1 MITLN
6 NSLLKE
12 LDNPFHAYLIFSN
25 SSTELVSQAKKFA
38 SLLTFDE
45 ENIDNHPD
53 IKVVESEN
61 LYTLGVD
68 DIRDIISKDN
78 LSPLDGRYKVVIFP
92 PLKSLT
98 EEASNALL
106 KTIEE
111 PSESSI
117 FLILS
122 AGVFW
127 SHARDDSNNQILSTI
142 KSRCRSIYLD
152 TERDLKFDYSSEDF
166 IKFLDNQHIDSNLN
180 FKKMLILLSEWK
192 NDIKNLSKAFQI
204 INECK
209 EIHEEI
215 DEQSS
220 MTANI
225 LLVKSISYLTN
236 SLIYNSEI
244 TKQSFRDAEAIE
256 KAMLDINLGM
266 RPQTV
271 FAKLSVEM

>member
-1 MITLN
+1 MTTLN

-78 LSPLDGRYKVVIFP
+78 LSPLEGKYKVVIFP

-111 PSESSI
+111 PSQSSI

-142 KSRCRSIYLD
+142 KSRCRPIYLD
-152 TERDLKFDYSSEDF
+152 TERDLKFDYSSDDF
-166 IKFLDNQHIDSNLN
+166 IKFLDNQHIDSNLS
-180 FKKMLILLSEWK
+180 FKKLLTLLSEWK

-204 INECK
+204 INACK
-209 EIHEEI
+209 DIIDEI
-215 DEQSS
+215 DENSS
-220 MTANI
+220 MNTNFLI
-225 LLVKSISYLTN
+225 VKSISYLTN

>member
-1 MITLN
+1 MTTLN
-6 NSLLKE
+6 KTLLKE

-38 SLLTFDE
+38 SFLTFGDE
-45 ENIDNHPD
+45 SIDNHPD

-78 LSPLDGRYKVVIFP
+78 LSPLEGKYKVVIFP

-111 PSESSI
+111 PAESSI

-166 IKFLDNQHIDSNLN
+166 VKFLDNHHIDSNLN
-180 FKKMLILLSEWK
+180 FNKMLTLLSEWK
-192 NDIKNLSKAFQI
+192 KDIKNLSNAFQI

-209 EIHEEI
+209 DIHERI
-215 DEQSS
+215 GEQSS
-220 MTANI
+220 MTVNI
-225 LLVKSISYLTN
+225 LIVKSISYLTN
-236 SLIYNSEI
+236 SLIYNSEV

>member
-78 LSPLDGRYKVVIFP
+78 LSPLEGKYKVVIFP

-111 PSESSI
+111 PSQSSI

-127 SHARDDSNNQILSTI
+127 SHARDSNNQILATI

-152 TERDLKFDYSSEDF
+152 TERDLKFDYSSDDF
-166 IKFLDNQHIDSNLN
+166 IKFLDNQHIDSNLS
-180 FKKMLILLSEWK
+180 FKKLLTLLSEWK

-204 INECK
+204 INACK
-209 EIHEEI
+209 DIIDEI
-215 DEQSS
+215 DENSS
-220 MTANI
+220 MTTNFLI
-225 LLVKSISYLTN
+225 VKSISYLTN

>member
-1 MITLN
+1 MTTLN
-6 NSLLKE
+6 NSLFKE

-45 ENIDNHPD
+45 ENIENHPD

-78 LSPLDGRYKVVIFP
+78 LSPLEGRYKVVIFP

-111 PSESSI
+111 PSQSSI

-142 KSRCRSIYLD
+142 KSRCRPIYLD
-152 TERDLKFDYSSEDF
+152 TERDLKFDYSSDDF
-166 IKFLDNQHIDSNLN
+166 IKFLDNQHIDSNLS
-180 FKKMLILLSEWK
+180 FKKLLTLLSEWK

-204 INECK
+204 INACK
-209 EIHEEI
+209 DIIDEI
-215 DEQSS
+215 DENSS
-220 MTANI
+220 MTTNFLI
-225 LLVKSISYLTN
+225 VKSISYLTN

>member
-78 LSPLDGRYKVVIFP
+78 LSPLEGRYKVVIFP
-92 PLKSLT
+92 PRKSLT

-111 PSESSI
+111 PSQSSI

-142 KSRCRSIYLD
+142 KSRCRPIYLD
-152 TERDLKFDYSSEDF
+152 TERDLKFDYSSDDF
-166 IKFLDNQHIDSNLN
+166 IKFVDNQHIDSNLS
-180 FKKMLILLSEWK
+180 FKKLLTLLSEWK

-204 INECK
+204 INACK
-209 EIHEEI
+209 DIIDEI
-215 DEQSS
+215 DENSS
-220 MTANI
+220 MTTNFLI
-225 LLVKSISYLTN
+225 VKSISYLTN

-244 TKQSFRDAEAIE
+244 TKKSFRDAEAIE

>member
-78 LSPLDGRYKVVIFP
+78 LSPLEGKYKVVIFP

-111 PSESSI
+111 PSQSSI

-142 KSRCRSIYLD
+142 KSRCRPIYLD
-152 TERDLKFDYSSEDF
+152 TERDLKFDYSSDDF
-166 IKFLDNQHIDSNLN
+166 IKFLDNQHIDSNLS
-180 FKKMLILLSEWK
+180 FKKLLTLLSEWK

-204 INECK
+204 INACK
-209 EIHEEI
+209 DII
-215 DEQSS
+215 DETDENSS
-220 MTANI
+220 MTTNFLI
-225 LLVKSISYLTN
+225 VKSISYLTN

>member
-25 SSTELVSQAKKFA
+25 SSTELVGQAKKFA

-78 LSPLDGRYKVVIFP
+78 LSPLEGKYKVVIFP

-111 PSESSI
+111 PSQSSI

-142 KSRCRSIYLD
+142 KSRCRPIYLD
-152 TERDLKFDYSSEDF
+152 TERDLKFDYSSDDF
-166 IKFLDNQHIDSNLN
+166 IKFLDNQHIDSNLS
-180 FKKMLILLSEWK
+180 FKKLLTLLSEWK

-204 INECK
+204 INACK
-209 EIHEEI
+209 DIIDEI
-215 DEQSS
+215 DENSS
-220 MTANI
+220 MTTNFLI
-225 LLVKSISYLTN
+225 VKSISYLTN

>member
-1 MITLN
+1 MTTLN

-25 SSTELVSQAKKFA
+25 SSTELISQAKKFA
-38 SLLTFDE
+38 SLLAFDDE
-45 ENIDNHPD
+45 SIDSHPD

-142 KSRCRSIYLD
+142 KSRCRPIYLD
-152 TERDLKFDYSSEDF
+152 TERDLK
-166 IKFLDNQHIDSNLN
+166 
-180 FKKMLILLSEWK
+180 
-192 NDIKNLSKAFQI
+192 
-204 INECK
+204 
-209 EIHEEI
+209 
-215 DEQSS
+215 
-220 MTANI
+220 
-225 LLVKSISYLTN
+225 
-236 SLIYNSEI
+236 
-244 TKQSFRDAEAIE
+244 
-256 KAMLDINLGM
+256 
-266 RPQTV
+266 
-271 FAKLSVEM
+271 

>member
-45 ENIDNHPD
+45 ENIENHPD

-78 LSPLDGRYKVVIFP
+78 LSPLEGRYKVVIFP

-111 PSESSI
+111 PSQSSI

-142 KSRCRSIYLD
+142 KSRCRPIYLD
-152 TERDLKFDYSSEDF
+152 TERDLKFDYSSDDF
-166 IKFLDNQHIDSNLN
+166 IKFLDNQHIDSNLS
-180 FKKMLILLSEWK
+180 FKKLLTLLSEWK

-204 INECK
+204 INACK
-209 EIHEEI
+209 DIIDEI
-215 DEQSS
+215 DENSS
-220 MTANI
+220 INTNFLI
-225 LLVKSISYLTN
+225 VKSISYLTN

>member
-1 MITLN
+1 MTTLN

-45 ENIDNHPD
+45 ENIENHPD

-78 LSPLDGRYKVVIFP
+78 LSPLEGRYKVVIFP

-111 PSESSI
+111 PSQSSI

-142 KSRCRSIYLD
+142 KSRCRPIYLD
-152 TERDLKFDYSSEDF
+152 TERDLKFDYSSDDF
-166 IKFLDNQHIDSNLN
+166 IKFVDNQHIDSNLS
-180 FKKMLILLSEWK
+180 FKKLLTLLSEWK

-204 INECK
+204 INACK
-209 EIHEEI
+209 DIIDEI
-215 DEQSS
+215 DENSS
-220 MTANI
+220 INTNFLI
-225 LLVKSISYLTN
+225 VKSISYLTN

>member
-1 MITLN
+1 MTTLN

-78 LSPLDGRYKVVIFP
+78 LSPLEGRYKVVIFP

-111 PSESSI
+111 PSQSSI

-142 KSRCRSIYLD
+142 KSRCRPIYLD
-152 TERDLKFDYSSEDF
+152 TERDLKFDYSSDDF
-166 IKFLDNQHIDSNLN
+166 IKFVDNQHIDSNLS
-180 FKKMLILLSEWK
+180 FKKLLTLLSEWK

-204 INECK
+204 INACK
-209 EIHEEI
+209 DIIDEI
-215 DEQSS
+215 DENSS
-220 MTANI
+220 MTTNFLI
-225 LLVKSISYLTN
+225 VKSISYLTN

>member
-1 MITLN
+1 MTTLN
-6 NSLLKE
+6 KPLLKE

-38 SLLTFDE
+38 SFLAFGDDS
-45 ENIDNHPD
+45 IDNHPD

-78 LSPLDGRYKVVIFP
+78 LSPLEGKYKVVIFP

-111 PSESSI
+111 PAESSI

-166 IKFLDNQHIDSNLN
+166 VKFLDNHHIDSNLN
-180 FKKMLILLSEWK
+180 FNKMLSLLLEWK
-192 NDIKNLSKAFQI
+192 KDIKNLSNAFQI

-209 EIHEEI
+209 DIHERI

-220 MTANI
+220 MTVNI
-225 LLVKSISYLTN
+225 LIVKSILYLTN
-236 SLIYNSEI
+236 SLIYNSEV

>member
-1 MITLN
+1 M
-6 NSLLKE
+6 KE

-78 LSPLDGRYKVVIFP
+78 LSPLEGRYRVVIFP

-111 PSESSI
+111 PSDSSI

-127 SHARDDSNNQILSTI
+127 SHARDDSKNQILSTI

-152 TERDLKFDYSSEDF
+152 IERDLKFDYSSDDF
-166 IKFLDNQHIDSNLN
+166 INFLDNQHIDSNLN
-180 FKKMLILLSEWK
+180 LKELLTLLSEWK
-192 NDIKNLSKAFQI
+192 DEIKNLSKAFQI
-204 INECK
+204 INACRD
-209 EIHEEI
+209 II
-215 DEQSS
+215 DENSS
-220 MTANI
+220 MTTNFLI
-225 LLVKSISYLTN
+225 VKSISYLTN

>member
-1 MITLN
+1 MTTLN

-25 SSTELVSQAKKFA
+25 SSTELISQAKKFA

-142 KSRCRSIYLD
+142 KSRCRPIYLD

-180 FKKMLILLSEWK
+180 FKTMLILLSEWK

>member
-78 LSPLDGRYKVVIFP
+78 LSPLEGRYKVVIFP

-111 PSESSI
+111 PSQSSI

-142 KSRCRSIYLD
+142 KSRCRPIYLD
-152 TERDLKFDYSSEDF
+152 TERDLKFDYSSDDF
-166 IKFLDNQHIDSNLN
+166 IKFVDNQHIDSNLS
-180 FKKMLILLSEWK
+180 FKKLLTLLSEWK

-204 INECK
+204 INACK
-209 EIHEEI
+209 NIIDEI
-215 DEQSS
+215 DENSS
-220 MTANI
+220 MTTNFLI
-225 LLVKSISYLTN
+225 VKSISYLTN

>member
-1 MITLN
+1 LTTLN

-25 SSTELVSQAKKFA
+25 SSTELISQAKKFA

-78 LSPLDGRYKVVIFP
+78 LSPLEGRYKVVIFP

-111 PSESSI
+111 PSQSSI

-142 KSRCRSIYLD
+142 KSRCRPIYLD
-152 TERDLKFDYSSEDF
+152 TERDLKFDYSSDDF
-166 IKFLDNQHIDSNLN
+166 IKFLDNQHIDSSLS
-180 FKKMLILLSEWK
+180 FKKLLTLLSEWK

-204 INECK
+204 INACK
-209 EIHEEI
+209 DIIDEI
-215 DEQSS
+215 DENSS
-220 MTANI
+220 MTANFLI
-225 LLVKSISYLTN
+225 VKSISYLTN

>member
-45 ENIDNHPD
+45 ENIENHPD

-78 LSPLDGRYKVVIFP
+78 LSPLEGRYKVVIFP

-111 PSESSI
+111 PSQSSI

-152 TERDLKFDYSSEDF
+152 TERDLKFDYSSQDF

-180 FKKMLILLSEWK
+180 FKNMLTLLSAWK

-204 INECK
+204 INACK
-209 EIHEEI
+209 DIIDEI
-215 DEQSS
+215 DENSS
-220 MTANI
+220 MTTNFLI
-225 LLVKSISYLTN
+225 VKSISYLTN

>member
-1 MITLN
+1 MTTLN

-25 SSTELVSQAKKFA
+25 SSTELLSQAKKFA

-45 ENIDNHPD
+45 ENIENHPD

-78 LSPLDGRYKVVIFP
+78 LSPLEGRYKVVIFP

-111 PSESSI
+111 PSQSSI

-142 KSRCRSIYLD
+142 KSRCRPIYLD
-152 TERDLKFDYSSEDF
+152 TERDLKFDYSSDDF
-166 IKFLDNQHIDSNLN
+166 IKFVDNQHIDSNLS
-180 FKKMLILLSEWK
+180 FKKLLTLLSEWK

-204 INECK
+204 INACK
-209 EIHEEI
+209 EIIDEI
-215 DEQSS
+215 DENSS
-220 MTANI
+220 INTNFLI
-225 LLVKSISYLTN
+225 VKSISYLTN

-244 TKQSFRDAEAIE
+244 TKKSFRDAEAIE

>member
-1 MITLN
+1 M
-6 NSLLKE
+6 
-12 LDNPFHAYLIFSN
+12 DNIFHAYLLFSN
-25 SSTELVSQAKKFA
+25 SSTELISQAKKFA
-38 SLLTFDE
+38 SLIAFDNE
-45 ENIDNHPD
+45 SIDEHPD
-53 IKVVESEN
+53 IKIVESEN

-68 DIRDIISKDN
+68 DIREIISKDN
-78 LSPLDGRYKVVIFP
+78 LSPIEGKYKVVIFP
-92 PLKSLT
+92 PFKSLT

-122 AGVFW
+122 SGVFW

-152 TERDLKFDYSSEDF
+152 TERNLEFNYSSEDF
-166 IKFLDNQHIDSNLN
+166 IKFLDNQYIDTNLN
-180 FKKMLILLSEWK
+180 FNKMLSLLLEWK
-192 NDIKNLSKAFQI
+192 NDFKDFSKAFQI

-209 EIHEEI
+209 EIHEVI
-215 DEQSS
+215 DEQSG
-220 MTANI
+220 MTLN
-225 LLVKSISYLTN
+225 LLIVKSISYLTN
-236 SLIYNSEI
+236 SFIFSSEI
-244 TKQSFRDAEAIE
+244 TKQSFREAEAIE
-256 KAMLDINLGM
+256 KAMLDITSGM

>member
-1 MITLN
+1 M
-6 NSLLKE
+6 
-12 LDNPFHAYLIFSN
+12 DNIFHAYLLFSN
-25 SSTELVSQAKKFA
+25 SSTELISQAKKFA
-38 SLLTFDE
+38 SFIAFDNE
-45 ENIDNHPD
+45 SIDEHPD
-53 IKVVESEN
+53 IKIVESEN

-68 DIRDIISKDN
+68 DIREIISKDN
-78 LSPLDGRYKVVIFP
+78 LSPIEGKYKVVIFP
-92 PLKSLT
+92 PFKSLT

-122 AGVFW
+122 SGVFW

-152 TERDLKFDYSSEDF
+152 TERNLEFNYSSEDF
-166 IKFLDNQHIDSNLN
+166 IKFLDNQYIDTNLN
-180 FKKMLILLSEWK
+180 FNKMLTLLLEWK
-192 NDIKNLSKAFQI
+192 NDLKDFSKAFQI

-209 EIHEEI
+209 EIHEVI
-215 DEQSS
+215 DEQSG
-220 MTANI
+220 MTLN
-225 LLVKSISYLTN
+225 LLIVKSISYLTN
-236 SLIYNSEI
+236 SFIFSSEI
-244 TKQSFRDAEAIE
+244 TKQSFREAEAIE
-256 KAMLDINLGM
+256 KAMLDITSGM

>member
-1 MITLN
+1 MTTLN
-6 NSLLKE
+6 KPLLKE

-38 SLLTFDE
+38 SFLAFGE
-45 ENIDNHPD
+45 ESIDNHPD

-78 LSPLDGRYKVVIFP
+78 LSPLEGKYKVVIFP

-111 PSESSI
+111 PAESSI

-166 IKFLDNQHIDSNLN
+166 IKFLDNHHIDSNLN
-180 FKKMLILLSEWK
+180 FNKMLSLLLEWK
-192 NDIKNLSKAFQI
+192 KDIKNLSNAFQI

-209 EIHEEI
+209 DIHERI

-220 MTANI
+220 MTVNI
-225 LLVKSISYLTN
+225 LIVKSISYLTN
-236 SLIYNSEI
+236 SLIYNSEV

>member
-1 MITLN
+1 
-6 NSLLKE
+6 
-12 LDNPFHAYLIFSN
+12 
-25 SSTELVSQAKKFA
+25 VSQAKKFA
-38 SLLTFDE
+38 SLLAFDDE
-45 ENIDNHPD
+45 SKCNHPD

-78 LSPLDGRYKVVIFP
+78 LTPLEGRYKVVIFP

-111 PSESSI
+111 PAESTV

-127 SHARDDSNNQILSTI
+127 SHARDNSNNQILSTI

-152 TERDLKFDYSSEDF
+152 TEIDLKFDYSSKDF
-166 IKFLDNQHIDSNLN
+166 VKFLDNQYVDSNLN
-180 FKKMLILLSEWK
+180 FKKMLTLLSEWK
-192 NDIKNLSKAFQI
+192 NDIKDLSKAIQI

-209 EIHEEI
+209 DIHEEI

-220 MTANI
+220 ITANTLI
-225 LLVKSISYLTN
+225 VKSISYLTN

>member
-1 MITLN
+1 MTTLN

-12 LDNPFHAYLIFSN
+12 LDNPFHAYLIFSYA
-25 SSTELVSQAKKFA
+25 STELISQAIKFA
-38 SLLTFDE
+38 SLLAFDDE
-45 ENIDNHPD
+45 SRDSHPD

-142 KSRCRSIYLD
+142 KSRCRPIYLD

-180 FKKMLILLSEWK
+180 FKTMLILLSEWK

>member
-1 MITLN
+1 MTTLN
-6 NSLLKE
+6 KPLLKE

-38 SLLTFDE
+38 SLLTFGDE
-45 ENIDNHPD
+45 SIDNHPD

-78 LSPLDGRYKVVIFP
+78 LSPLEGKYKVVIFP

-111 PSESSI
+111 PAESSI

-166 IKFLDNQHIDSNLN
+166 VKFLDNHHIDSNLN
-180 FKKMLILLSEWK
+180 FNKMLTLLSQWK
-192 NDIKNLSKAFQI
+192 KDIKNLSNAFQI

-209 EIHEEI
+209 DIHERI
-215 DEQSS
+215 GEQSS
-220 MTANI
+220 MTVNI
-225 LLVKSISYLTN
+225 LIVKSISYLTN
-236 SLIYNSEI
+236 SLIYNSEV

>member
-78 LSPLDGRYKVVIFP
+78 LSPLEGRYKVVIFP

-111 PSESSI
+111 PSQSSI

-142 KSRCRSIYLD
+142 KSRCRPIYLD
-152 TERDLKFDYSSEDF
+152 TERDLKFDYSSDDF
-166 IKFLDNQHIDSNLN
+166 IKFLDNQHIDSNLS
-180 FKKMLILLSEWK
+180 FKKLLTLLSEWK

-204 INECK
+204 INACK
-209 EIHEEI
+209 DIIDEI
-215 DEQSS
+215 DENSS
-220 MTANI
+220 INTNFLI
-225 LLVKSISYLTN
+225 VKSISYLTN

-244 TKQSFRDAEAIE
+244 TKKSFRDAEAIE

>member
-78 LSPLDGRYKVVIFP
+78 LSPLEGKYKVVIFP

-111 PSESSI
+111 PSQSSI

-142 KSRCRSIYLD
+142 KSRCRPIYLD
-152 TERDLKFDYSSEDF
+152 TERDLKFDYSSDDF
-166 IKFLDNQHIDSNLN
+166 IKFLDNQHIDSNLS
-180 FKKMLILLSEWK
+180 FKKLLTLLSEWK

-204 INECK
+204 INACK
-209 EIHEEI
+209 DIIDEI
-215 DEQSS
+215 DENSS
-220 MTANI
+220 ITTNFLI
-225 LLVKSISYLTN
+225 VKSISYLTN

>member
-78 LSPLDGRYKVVIFP
+78 LSPLEGKYKVVIFP

-111 PSESSI
+111 PSQSSI

-142 KSRCRSIYLD
+142 KSRCRPIYLD
-152 TERDLKFDYSSEDF
+152 TERDLKFDYSSDDF
-166 IKFLDNQHIDSNLN
+166 IKFLDNQHIDSNLS
-180 FKKMLILLSEWK
+180 FKKLLTLLSEWK

-204 INECK
+204 INACK
-209 EIHEEI
+209 DIIDEI
-215 DEQSS
+215 DENSS
-220 MTANI
+220 MTTNFLI
-225 LLVKSISYLTN
+225 VKSISYLTN

-244 TKQSFRDAEAIE
+244 TKKSFRDAEAIE

>member
-1 MITLN
+1 MTTLN
-6 NSLLKE
+6 KPLLKE

-38 SLLTFDE
+38 SFLAFGDE
-45 ENIDNHPD
+45 SIDNHLD

-78 LSPLDGRYKVVIFP
+78 LSPLEGKYKVVIFP

-111 PSESSI
+111 PAESSI

-166 IKFLDNQHIDSNLN
+166 VKFLDNHHIDSNLN
-180 FKKMLILLSEWK
+180 FNKMLTLLSEWK
-192 NDIKNLSKAFQI
+192 KDIKNLSNAFQI

-209 EIHEEI
+209 DIHERI
-215 DEQSS
+215 GEQSS
-220 MTANI
+220 MTVNI
-225 LLVKSISYLTN
+225 LIVKSISYLTN
-236 SLIYNSEI
+236 SLIYNSEV

>member
-1 MITLN
+1 MTTLN

-25 SSTELVSQAKKFA
+25 SSTELISQAKKFA
-38 SLLTFDE
+38 SLLTFGE

-78 LSPLDGRYKVVIFP
+78 LSPLEGRYKVVIFP

-111 PSESSI
+111 PSQSSI

-142 KSRCRSIYLD
+142 KSRCRPIYLD
-152 TERDLKFDYSSEDF
+152 TERDLKFDYSSDDF
-166 IKFLDNQHIDSNLN
+166 IKFLDNQYIDSSLS
-180 FKKMLILLSEWK
+180 FKKLLTLLSGWK

-204 INECK
+204 INACK
-209 EIHEEI
+209 DIIDEI
-215 DEQSS
+215 DENSS
-220 MTANI
+220 MTANFLI
-225 LLVKSISYLTN
+225 VKSISYLTN

-244 TKQSFRDAEAIE
+244 TKQSFRDAEVIE

>member
-78 LSPLDGRYKVVIFP
+78 LSPLEGKYKVVIFP

-111 PSESSI
+111 PSQSSI

-127 SHARDDSNNQILSTI
+127 SHARADSNNQILSTI
-142 KSRCRSIYLD
+142 KSRCRPIYLD
-152 TERDLKFDYSSEDF
+152 TERDLKFDYSSDDF
-166 IKFLDNQHIDSNLN
+166 IKFLDNQHIDSNLS
-180 FKKMLILLSEWK
+180 FKKLLTLLSEWK

-204 INECK
+204 INACK
-209 EIHEEI
+209 DIIDEI
-215 DEQSS
+215 DENSS
-220 MTANI
+220 INTNFLI
-225 LLVKSISYLTN
+225 VKSISYLTN

-244 TKQSFRDAEAIE
+244 TKKSFRDAEAIE

>member
-1 MITLN
+1 MTTLN

-25 SSTELVSQAKKFA
+25 SSTELLSQAKKFA
-38 SLLTFDE
+38 CLLTFDE
-45 ENIDNHPD
+45 ENIEDHPD

-78 LSPLDGRYKVVIFP
+78 LSPLEGRYKVVIFP

-111 PSESSI
+111 PSQSSI

-142 KSRCRSIYLD
+142 KSRCRPIYLD
-152 TERDLKFDYSSEDF
+152 TERDLKFDYSSDDF
-166 IKFLDNQHIDSNLN
+166 IKFLDNQHIDSNLS
-180 FKKMLILLSEWK
+180 FKKLLTLLSEWK

-204 INECK
+204 INACK
-209 EIHEEI
+209 DIIDEI
-215 DEQSS
+215 DENSS
-220 MTANI
+220 INTNFLI
-225 LLVKSISYLTN
+225 VKSISYLTN

>member
-1 MITLN
+1 MTTLN
-6 NSLLKE
+6 KPLLKE

-38 SLLTFDE
+38 SFLAFGDE
-45 ENIDNHPD
+45 SIDNHPD

-78 LSPLDGRYKVVIFP
+78 LSPLEGKYKVVIFP

-111 PSESSI
+111 PAESSV

-166 IKFLDNQHIDSNLN
+166 VKFLDNHHIDSNLN
-180 FKKMLILLSEWK
+180 FNKMLTLLSEWK
-192 NDIKNLSKAFQI
+192 KDIKNLSNAFQI

-209 EIHEEI
+209 DIHERI
-215 DEQSS
+215 GEQSS
-220 MTANI
+220 MTVNI
-225 LLVKSISYLTN
+225 LIVKSISYLTN
-236 SLIYNSEI
+236 SLIYNSEV

>member
-1 MITLN
+1 LITLN

-78 LSPLDGRYKVVIFP
+78 LSPLEGKYKVVIFP

-111 PSESSI
+111 PSQSSI

-142 KSRCRSIYLD
+142 KSRCRPIYLD
-152 TERDLKFDYSSEDF
+152 TERDLKFDYSSDDF
-166 IKFLDNQHIDSNLN
+166 IKFLDNQHIDSNLS
-180 FKKMLILLSEWK
+180 FKKLLTLLSEWK

-204 INECK
+204 INACK
-209 EIHEEI
+209 DIIDEI
-215 DEQSS
+215 DENSS
-220 MTANI
+220 MTANFLI
-225 LLVKSISYLTN
+225 VKSISYLTN

>member
-1 MITLN
+1 MTTLN
-6 NSLLKE
+6 KPLLKE

-38 SLLTFDE
+38 SLLTFGDE
-45 ENIDNHPD
+45 SIDNHPD

-78 LSPLDGRYKVVIFP
+78 LSPLEGKYKVVIFP

-111 PSESSI
+111 PAESSI

-166 IKFLDNQHIDSNLN
+166 VKFLDNHHIDSNLN
-180 FKKMLILLSEWK
+180 FNKMLTLLSEWK
-192 NDIKNLSKAFQI
+192 KDIKNLSNAFQI

-209 EIHEEI
+209 DIHERI
-215 DEQSS
+215 GEQSS
-220 MTANI
+220 MTVNI
-225 LLVKSISYLTN
+225 LIVKSISYLTN
-236 SLIYNSEI
+236 SLIYNSEV

>member
-1 MITLN
+1 
-6 NSLLKE
+6 
-12 LDNPFHAYLIFSN
+12 
-25 SSTELVSQAKKFA
+25 
-38 SLLTFDE
+38 
-45 ENIDNHPD
+45 
-53 IKVVESEN
+53 
-61 LYTLGVD
+61 LGVD

-152 TERDLKFDYSSEDF
+152 TERDLKFDYSSQDF

-180 FKKMLILLSEWK
+180 FKNMLTLLSEWK

-209 EIHEEI
+209 DIHEEI

>member
-1 MITLN
+1 MTTLN

-25 SSTELVSQAKKFA
+25 SSTELISQAKKFA

-142 KSRCRSIYLD
+142 KSRCRPIYLD
-152 TERDLKFDYSSEDF
+152 TERDLKFDYSSDDF
-166 IKFLDNQHIDSNLN
+166 IKFLDNQHIDSSLS
-180 FKKMLILLSEWK
+180 FKKLLTLLSEWK

-204 INECK
+204 INACK
-209 EIHEEI
+209 DIIDEI
-215 DEQSS
+215 DENSS
-220 MTANI
+220 MTANFLI
-225 LLVKSISYLTN
+225 VKSISYLTN

>member
-1 MITLN
+1 MTTLN
-6 NSLLKE
+6 KPLLKE

-38 SLLTFDE
+38 SFLAFGDE
-45 ENIDNHPD
+45 SIDNHPD

-78 LSPLDGRYKVVIFP
+78 LSPLEGKYKVVIFP

-111 PSESSI
+111 PAESSI

-166 IKFLDNQHIDSNLN
+166 VKFLDNHHIDSNLN
-180 FKKMLILLSEWK
+180 FNKMLTLLSQWK
-192 NDIKNLSKAFQI
+192 KDIKNLSNAFQI

-209 EIHEEI
+209 DIHERI
-215 DEQSS
+215 GEQSS
-220 MTANI
+220 MTVNI
-225 LLVKSISYLTN
+225 LIVKSISYLTN
-236 SLIYNSEI
+236 SLIYNSEV

>member
-1 MITLN
+1 LTTLN

-25 SSTELVSQAKKFA
+25 SSTELVGQAKKFA

-78 LSPLDGRYKVVIFP
+78 LSPLEGRYKVVIFP

-111 PSESSI
+111 PSQSSI

-142 KSRCRSIYLD
+142 KSRCRPIYLD
-152 TERDLKFDYSSEDF
+152 TERDLKFDYSSDDF
-166 IKFLDNQHIDSNLN
+166 IKFVDNQHIDSNLS
-180 FKKMLILLSEWK
+180 FKKLLTLLSEWK

-204 INECK
+204 INACK
-209 EIHEEI
+209 DIIDEI
-215 DEQSS
+215 DENSS
-220 MTANI
+220 MTTNFLI
-225 LLVKSISYLTN
+225 VKSISYLTN

>member
-1 MITLN
+1 MTTLN

-78 LSPLDGRYKVVIFP
+78 LSPLEGKYKVVIFP
-92 PLKSLT
+92 PFKSLT

-152 TERDLKFDYSSEDF
+152 TERDLKFDYSSQDF

-180 FKKMLILLSEWK
+180 FKNMLTLLSEWK

-209 EIHEEI
+209 DIHEEI

>member
-6 NSLLKE
+6 NSLFKE

-78 LSPLDGRYKVVIFP
+78 LSPLEGKYKVVIFP

-111 PSESSI
+111 PSQSSI

-142 KSRCRSIYLD
+142 KSRCRPIYLD
-152 TERDLKFDYSSEDF
+152 TERDLKFDYSSDDF
-166 IKFLDNQHIDSNLN
+166 IKFVDNQHIDSNLS
-180 FKKMLILLSEWK
+180 FKKLLTLLSEWK

-204 INECK
+204 INACK
-209 EIHEEI
+209 DIIDEI
-215 DEQSS
+215 DENSS
-220 MTANI
+220 MTTNFLI
-225 LLVKSISYLTN
+225 VKSISYLTN